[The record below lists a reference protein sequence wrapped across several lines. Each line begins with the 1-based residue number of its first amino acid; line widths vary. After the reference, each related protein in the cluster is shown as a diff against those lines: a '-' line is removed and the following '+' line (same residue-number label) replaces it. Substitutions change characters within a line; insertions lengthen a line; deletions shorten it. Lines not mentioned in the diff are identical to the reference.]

1 MVVFVQMSF
10 GGHVH
15 KAASD
20 QLQKKLQ
27 EAMAD
32 GDALAAGMAGM
43 DVRDPKGDDHSMSSA
58 NAETELEL
66 LRAQNRQLQGQLN
79 VMAMTTTTLTEQ
91 LAETS
96 AAVSPEQMKHNRIIA
111 SSFFTSAISAMQG
124 PDLDIDTLWWMV
136 QWGNEYLARFRQN
149 ANPARKQAH
158 ARYKTW
164 TSTTRQK
171 QIAGFTASLRA
182 RTGDD
187 SFDQE

>member
-1 MVVFVQMSF
+1 MSF
-10 GGHVH
+10 GGHH
-15 KAASD
+15 AKEASD
-20 QLQKKLQ
+20 QLQKKQQ

-43 DVRDPKGDDHSMSSA
+43 NVRDPNGDDHSMASA

-91 LAETS
+91 LAETA
-96 AAVSPEQMKHNRIIA
+96 AAVCPEQMKHNKIIT
-111 SSFFTSAISAMQG
+111 SSFFTAVMSYMQG
-124 PDLDIDTLWWMV
+124 ADLDIDTLWWMV
-136 QWGNEYLARFRQN
+136 QWGNEYLARFKHT
-149 ANPARKQAH
+149 ANPARKKTH
-158 ARYKTW
+158 AAYKKW
-164 TSTTRQK
+164 TADTRQK

-182 RTGDD
+182 RGDE